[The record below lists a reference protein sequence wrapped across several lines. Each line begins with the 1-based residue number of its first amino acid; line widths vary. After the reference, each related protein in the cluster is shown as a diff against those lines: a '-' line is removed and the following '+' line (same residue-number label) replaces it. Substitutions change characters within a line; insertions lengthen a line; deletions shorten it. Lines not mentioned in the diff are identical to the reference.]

1 MKTEITKK
9 DEMSL
14 IGIKTIANKL
24 LSQMTM
30 LTKMTA
36 EIIDEE
42 LDKNDYG
49 HSSDFLYCEDVSV
62 GELLNRFEI
71 KIEG

>member
-14 IGIKTIANKL
+14 IGIKTISNKL
-24 LSQMTM
+24 MSQMTM

-42 LDKNDYG
+42 LDENDYG
-49 HSSDFLYCEDVSV
+49 HSADFLYCEDISV
-62 GELLNRFEI
+62 GELLNRLEI
-71 KIEG
+71 KIA